1 MVRVGEACRHPRA
14 GEAFFR
20 QEDPAAQVGLVEVAS
35 GQTQM
40 GAAEAA
46 GLHHRR
52 EAAEA
57 VGRHHRREAAEAAD
71 RHHHPVEEGRNPR
84 RLRPVGA
91 RAAWE
96 APLWGLARLAWIGRC
111 LGCVEAEAR
120 HQQEA
125 AEVEVLQQRAGEG
138 SHPLR

>member
-46 GLHHRR
+46 GL
-52 EAAEA
+52 
-57 VGRHHRREAAEAAD
+57 HHRREAAEAAD